1 MRDYLASSIPDK
13 FLDPVI
19 VAIPVKWMKQVITA
33 SPDAFD
39 IFMDN
44 MYTTDAFEE
53 KGMIRSDYTESTN
66 GKNGTLDDLQGW
78 IRATKEMIIEAD
90 GEGAWEHF
98 RKIIPPRVM
107 MGYDMEI
114 GASGMGPAFRQLLS
128 QPALKNVD
136 RLVIPIHKIIGS
148 DGLAMPNNDIL
159 SMISSAHIDGDGTLK
174 IEGGGSND
182 YEEISIG
189 LLELEVRDL
198 LSSSGLLPQGLYE
211 LKNLSDTHISKN
223 PSSINYNRLKI

>member
-19 VAIPVKWMKQVITA
+19 ITIPVKWMKQVITA

-53 KGMIRSDYTESTN
+53 KGMIRSDYTQSTN
-66 GKNGTLDDLQGW
+66 GKHGTLDDLQGW
-78 IRATKEMIIEAD
+78 IRATKEMIIEDD
-90 GEGAWEHF
+90 GEDAWEHF

-114 GASGMGPAFRQLLS
+114 GASGMGPAFRKLLAL
-128 QPALKNVD
+128 PALKNVD
-136 RLVIPIHKIIGS
+136 RLVIPIHEIIGL

-159 SMISSAHIDGDGTLK
+159 SMISSGHIDEDGTLK
-174 IEGGGSND
+174 IEGGSGD
-182 YEEISIG
+182 RYEPLRIG
-189 LLELEVRDL
+189 LVELEVRDL

-211 LKNLSDTHISKN
+211 LKNLSDIHLSNN
-223 PSSINYNRLKI
+223 PSSINYHRLKI